1 MKRRRLGPKGPQVSA
16 IGLGCMGM
24 SMAYGE
30 PDDAESIRTLHRAIE
45 LGIDF
50 LDTAELYARGV
61 NEELLA
67 KALKGKRGE
76 VFLATKFGVGGKPSP
91 DGSAANV
98 RRSCEGSLK
107 RLGVE
112 TIDLYYQHR
121 MDPGVPIEET
131 VGALAELVTAGKIR
145 HIGLSEA
152 GPETLRRAHKT
163 HPITALQSEYSLWN
177 RNCEPEVL
185 PVCRELGIAYVAYSP
200 LGRGFLTATIKSL
213 DGLPGTD
220 RRAEHPRF
228 QGEHLARNLE
238 LLGALEAMAA
248 AKACTPA
255 QIAIAWVL
263 AQGEDIIPI
272 PGTKKTKYLEENAA
286 AVELVLTAEELTT
299 LDNAFPPGITA
310 GDRYPANNMGLL
322 QM

>member
-1 MKRRRLGPKGPQVSA
+1 MKRRRLSPKGPEVSA

-30 PDDAESIRTLHRAIE
+30 PDDAESIRTVHRAIE
-45 LGIDF
+45 LGIDLF
-50 LDTAELYARGV
+50 DTAEIYGNGV
-61 NEELLA
+61 NEELLGR
-67 KALKGKRGE
+67 ALKGKRDE
-76 VFLATKFGVGGKPSP
+76 VFLATKFGVGGKPNP
-91 DGSAANV
+91 DGSPENV
-98 RRSCEGSLK
+98 RHSCEASLK

-121 MDPGVPIEET
+121 MDPEVPIEET
-131 VGALAELVTAGKIR
+131 VGALAELIGAGKIR

-163 HPITALQSEYSLWN
+163 HPITALQSEYSLWT

-185 PVCRELGIAYVAYSP
+185 PACRELGIAYVAYSP

-213 DGLPGTD
+213 DGLPDTD

-228 QGEHLARNLE
+228 QGDHLASNLE
-238 LLGALEAMAA
+238 LLGALETMAA
-248 AKACTPA
+248 SKASTPA
-255 QIAIAWVL
+255 QIALAWVL
-263 AQGEDIIPI
+263 AQGEEIIPI
-272 PGTKKTKYLEENAA
+272 PGTKKTQYIEENAG
-286 AVELVLTAEELTT
+286 AVDIVLTADEIAALG
-299 LDNAFPPGITA
+299 AGFPPGVTA

>member
-1 MKRRRLGPKGPQVSA
+1 MKRRRLGPRGPEVSA

-30 PDDAESIRTLHRAIE
+30 PDDAESIRALHRAIDI
-45 LGIDF
+45 GIDF
-50 LDTAELYARGV
+50 LDTAEIYGRGV
-61 NEELLA
+61 NEELLG
-67 KALKGKRGE
+67 KALKGKRGK

-91 DGSAANV
+91 DGSPQNV
-98 RRSCEGSLK
+98 RWSCENSLK

-121 MDPGVPIEET
+121 MDPGVPIEDT
-131 VGALAELVTAGKIR
+131 VGALAGLIEAGKIR

-152 GPETLRRAHKT
+152 GPETLRRAHAT
-163 HPITALQSEYSLWN
+163 HKITALQSEYSLWT

-185 PVCRELGIAYVAYSP
+185 PACRELGIAYVAYSP
-200 LGRGFLTATIKSL
+200 LGRGFLTGTVRSL
-213 DGLPGTD
+213 GDLPDTD

-228 QGEHLARNLE
+228 QGEHLARNVE
-238 LLGALEAMAA
+238 LLGALETLAA
-248 AKACTPA
+248 SKDRTPA

-272 PGTKKTKYLEENAA
+272 PGTKKTKYLEENAG
-286 AVELVLTAEELTT
+286 AVDIVLTGDELAT
-299 LDNAFPPGITA
+299 LDNAFPPGIA
-310 GDRYPANNMGLL
+310 GGERYPANNMGLL

>member
-1 MKRRRLGPKGPQVSA
+1 MKRRRLGPKGPEVSA

-24 SMAYGE
+24 SAAYGA
-30 PDDAESIRTLHRAIE
+30 PDDGESIRTLHRAMA

-50 LDTAELYARGV
+50 VDTAENYGRGV
-61 NEELLA
+61 NEELVG

-76 VFLATKFGVGGKPSP
+76 VFLATKFGVGGKPNP
-91 DGSAANV
+91 DGSPRNV
-98 RRSCEGSLK
+98 RRSCEASLK

-131 VGALAELVTAGKIR
+131 VGALAELVEAGKIR

-152 GPETLRRAHKT
+152 GPETLRRAHET
-163 HPITALQSEYSLWN
+163 HPITALQSEYSLWT

-185 PVCRELGIAYVAYSP
+185 PACRELGIAYVAYSP

-213 DGLPGTD
+213 DSLIDTD

-238 LLGALEAMAA
+238 LLEALEGMAA
-248 AKACTPA
+248 SKASTPA
-255 QIAIAWVL
+255 QIAIAWIL
-263 AQGEDIIPI
+263 AQGDDIIPI
-272 PGTKKTKYLEENAA
+272 PGTKKTTYLEENAG
-286 AVELVLTAEELTT
+286 AVDIVLTADELDA
-299 LDNAFPPGITA
+299 LDKAFPPGITA
-310 GDRYPANNMGLL
+310 GDRYPANAMGLL

>member
-1 MKRRRLGPKGPQVSA
+1 MKRRRLGLKGPEVSA

-30 PDDAESIRTLHRAIE
+30 PDDAESIRTVHRAIE

-50 LDTAELYARGV
+50 LDTAEIYGKGV
-61 NEELLA
+61 NEELLGR
-67 KALKGKRGE
+67 ALKGKRDE
-76 VFLATKFGVGGKPSP
+76 VFLATKFGVGGKPNP
-91 DGSAANV
+91 DGSAENV
-98 RRSCEGSLK
+98 RHSCEASLE

-121 MDPGVPIEET
+121 MDPDVPIEET
-131 VGALAELVTAGKIR
+131 VGALAELLTEGKIR

-152 GPETLRRAHKT
+152 GTATLRRAHKT
-163 HPITALQSEYSLWN
+163 HPITALQSEYSLWT

-185 PVCRELGIAYVAYSP
+185 PACRELGIAYVAYSP

-213 DGLPGTD
+213 DDLPGTD

-228 QGEHLARNLE
+228 QAAHLARNLE
-238 LLGALEAMAA
+238 LLGALETMAA
-248 AKACTPA
+248 SKASTPA

-263 AQGEDIIPI
+263 AQGQDIIPI
-272 PGTKKTKYLEENAA
+272 PGTKKTKNLEENAA
-286 AVELVLTAEELTT
+286 AVDIVLTAEDLAA
-299 LDNAFPPGITA
+299 LDAAFPPGVTS
-310 GDRYPANNMGLL
+310 GDRYPENNMGLL

>member
-1 MKRRRLGPKGPQVSA
+1 MKRRRLGPDGPEVSA

-50 LDTAELYARGV
+50 LDTAEIYGKGV
-61 NEELLA
+61 NEELLG
-67 KALKGKRGE
+67 KALKGKRDA
-76 VFLATKFGVGGKPSP
+76 VFLATKFGVGGKPNP
-91 DGSAANV
+91 DGSKENV
-98 RRSCEGSLK
+98 KRSCEASLK

-163 HPITALQSEYSLWN
+163 HPITALQSEYSLWT

-185 PVCRELGIAYVAYSP
+185 PVCRELGIAYIAYSP

-286 AVELVLTAEELTT
+286 AVELVLTAEELAT
-299 LDNAFPPGITA
+299 LDNAFPPGIA
-310 GDRYPANNMGLL
+310 GGERYPANMMGLL

>member
-1 MKRRRLGPKGPQVSA
+1 MKRRRLGPKGPEVSA

-24 SMAYGE
+24 SMAYGV
-30 PDDAESIRTLHRAIE
+30 PDDAESIRTLHRAIA
-45 LGIDF
+45 LGVDF
-50 LDTAELYARGV
+50 LDTAEIYGRGV
-61 NEELLA
+61 NEELLG
-67 KALKGKRGE
+67 KALKGRRGE
-76 VFLATKFGVGGKPSP
+76 VFLATKFGVGGNPSP
-91 DGSAANV
+91 DGSPDNV

-121 MDPGVPIEET
+121 IDPGVPIEET
-131 VGALAELVTAGKIR
+131 VGAMGELVEAGKIR

-152 GPETLRRAHKT
+152 GPETLRRAHET
-163 HPITALQSEYSLWN
+163 HPITALQSEYSLWT

-185 PVCRELGIAYVAYSP
+185 PACRELGIAYVAYSP

-213 DGLPGTD
+213 DGLPGAD

-228 QGEHLARNLE
+228 QGDHLARNLK
-238 LLGALEAMAA
+238 LLDALETLAA
-248 AKACTPA
+248 SKASTPA
-255 QIAIAWVL
+255 QIAIAWIL

-286 AVELVLTAEELTT
+286 AVDIVLTQEELAA
-299 LDNAFPPGITA
+299 LDAGFPPGIA
-310 GDRYPANNMGLL
+310 GGDRYPENNMGLL

>member
-91 DGSAANV
+91 DGSVANV

-163 HPITALQSEYSLWN
+163 HPITALQSEYSLWT

-286 AVELVLTAEELTT
+286 AVELVLTAEELAT